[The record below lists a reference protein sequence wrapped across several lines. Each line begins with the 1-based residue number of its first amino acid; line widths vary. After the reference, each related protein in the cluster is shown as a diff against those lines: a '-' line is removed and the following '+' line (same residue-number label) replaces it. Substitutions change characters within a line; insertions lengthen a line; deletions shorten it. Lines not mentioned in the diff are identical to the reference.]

1 MQRESNPLW
10 GADIPDILR
19 VRRRLGPGCLFEGPG
34 GSRGGSFVLVQKS
47 PEQPRLLEREL
58 EFLMPN
64 GTEPAAT
71 LLGCC
76 FCQFLVEDGEGV
88 ATSRPDGMMEAPGFE
103 DLMC

>member
-1 MQRESNPLW
+1 M
-10 GADIPDILR
+10 
-19 VRRRLGPGCLFEGPG
+19 
-34 GSRGGSFVLVQKS
+34 LVQKS